1 METIQFK
8 TNIKCAGCVANVTDE
23 LNKAVGEN
31 NWSVNTQSPDKILTI
46 SSDAVTATF
55 IQQAV
60 EKAGYTATKIG

>member
-31 NWSVNTQSPDKILTI
+31 NWSVDTQSPDKILTI
-46 SSDAVTATF
+46 SSDAVTTTF